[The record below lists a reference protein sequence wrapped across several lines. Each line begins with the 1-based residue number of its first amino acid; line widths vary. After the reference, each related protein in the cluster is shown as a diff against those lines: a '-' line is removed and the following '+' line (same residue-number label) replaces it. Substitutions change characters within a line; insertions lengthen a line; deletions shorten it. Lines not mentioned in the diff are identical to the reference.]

1 MSMGEMRV
9 KHSDTPP
16 YHFFAPS
23 TEQANLLVH
32 VLNGPFQDE
41 LSELD
46 FVESKPFQ
54 MEDDFFHA

>member
-1 MSMGEMRV
+1 MRV